1 MKKKKQNYLKVFHET
16 LEYHNLKLGVIKKEP
31 TEIVLN
37 GNGTHQTEPKITGF
51 ENVYSDVNSKEYIVP
66 GFRTNQNDIVL
77 AEVNTKKKRIVKTWI
92 DLESVELNFITI
104 P

>member
-1 MKKKKQNYLKVFHET
+1 MKQKQNYLKVFHKI
-16 LEYHNLKLGVIKKEP
+16 LEFYNLKLGVINKAP

-51 ENVYSDVNSKEYIVP
+51 ENVYTDINGKEYIVT
-66 GFRTNQNDIVL
+66 GFRTNQTDIVL

-92 DLESVELNFITI
+92 DLEGVELNFEV
-104 P
+104 